1 MQFLLVGAGLSG
13 AVIGRKL
20 AEAGH
25 SCRIIDA
32 RDHIGG
38 NCHSRRDPETGVM
51 MHVYGPHIFHTDDR
65 QVWDYV
71 NDFADF
77 MPFQN
82 RVKTTAQGAVY
93 SLPVNL
99 LTINQFFGKTM
110 RPDEARAF
118 IAAQADDSIREPQ
131 NFEEQ
136 ALRLVGRDLY
146 EAFFKG
152 YTEKQWGCSPRDLPA
167 SILKRLPLRFNY
179 DDNYFFHR
187 FQGMP
192 REGYTAMIGAILD
205 HPRITVELNTPY
217 GPALRE
223 GVDHMFWS
231 GPLDGFFDYRLGRL
245 GYRTLDFQRFT
256 YEGDYQG
263 CAVMNYGDRDV
274 PYTRITEHK
283 HFSPWESHEASVCYR
298 EYSRAAGP
306 DDIPYYPI
314 RLVRE
319 KALLEDYIAL
329 AESGA
334 GVTFVGRLGTY
345 RYLDMDVTI
354 REALDTADLF
364 LSRLA
369 EGATMPAFAKDPR

>member
-25 SCRIIDA
+25 DCRIIDA

-38 NCHSRRDPETGVM
+38 NCHTSRDAETGVM
-51 MHVYGPHIFHTDDR
+51 MHVYGPHIFHTDDAE
-65 QVWDYV
+65 VWDYV
-71 NDFADF
+71 NGFAEF

-82 RVKTTAQGAVY
+82 RVKTTAQGAVW

-110 RPDEARAF
+110 RPDEARDF
-118 IAAQADDSIREPQ
+118 IAAQADDSITEPR

-136 ALRLVGRDLY
+136 ALRLIGRDLY

-167 SILKRLPLRFNY
+167 SILKRLPVRFNY

-192 REGYTAMIGAILD
+192 RDGYTGMIGAILD
-205 HPRITVELNTPY
+205 HPRLSVQLNTPY
-217 GPALRE
+217 DPAMRAD
-223 GVDHMFWS
+223 VDHVFWS

-245 GYRTLDFQRFT
+245 GYRTLDFERFT
-256 YEGDYQG
+256 HDGDYQG
-263 CAVMNYGDRDV
+263 CAVMNYGDREV
-274 PYTRITEHK
+274 PWTRITEHK
-283 HFSPWESHEASVCYR
+283 HFSPWESHDSSICYR
-298 EYSRAAGP
+298 EYSREAGP

-329 AESGA
+329 AESSA

-364 LSRLA
+364 LSRLG
-369 EGATMPAFAKDPR
+369 EGGTMPAFARDPR